1 MLGPA
6 LGGLLGAIGGGLI
19 GGGEGALRG
28 GGAGA
33 AGGLQG
39 REQAAAADLA
49 EHTAQVEAASKHI
62 EQREKLASGVRMIL
76 QSQPGLLAGEDPRL
90 IGELAFPGSG
100 LKVNPLLQLKLKNM
114 PQANKNA
121 VEALEFL
128 IRQTDEPNQKAGYL
142 STLMDLQGVPQR
154 IPRPTAADL
163 QDPTQGLTGI
173 DFDRYYVNGAEMA
186 DMAQSGN
193 FPGFQFGT
201 PRPDTRTR
209 TIANEAIDALE
220 RLSALLRLDTNAD
233 ATAAQVMQSQMDE
246 KDNALINKHFPGV
259 AGFVN
264 PGTAVRVLRG
274 IQDDTG
280 FIGMV
285 KEGGLEAPEQ
295 RVRDNFLDTIEAMEQ
310 EAATAERKNFEAR
323 INAHAAAI
331 ERENPE
337 LGDAEV
343 DRRALEAAKQERRA
357 ARGGKIPER
366 TR

>member
-1 MLGPA
+1 
-6 LGGLLGAIGGGLI
+6 
-19 GGGEGALRG
+19 
-28 GGAGA
+28 
-33 AGGLQG
+33 
-39 REQAAAADLA
+39 
-49 EHTAQVEAASKHI
+49 
-62 EQREKLASGVRMIL
+62 
-76 QSQPGLLAGEDPRL
+76 
-90 IGELAFPGSG
+90 
-100 LKVNPLLQLKLKNM
+100 
-114 PQANKNA
+114 
-121 VEALEFL
+121 
-128 IRQTDEPNQKAGYL
+128 
-142 STLMDLQGVPQR
+142 
-154 IPRPTAADL
+154 
-163 QDPTQGLTGI
+163 
-173 DFDRYYVNGAEMA
+173 
-186 DMAQSGN
+186 
-193 FPGFQFGT
+193 
-201 PRPDTRTR
+201 
-209 TIANEAIDALE
+209 
-220 RLSALLRLDTNAD
+220 
-233 ATAAQVMQSQMDE
+233 MQSQMDE